1 MVGFVWD
8 FEAPVRVPGS
18 DARLGLGMRVP
29 GLGYLGQV
37 REILRLV
44 GTDSLVGHS
53 IPHPRRLR

>member
-1 MVGFVWD
+1 MWD

-18 DARLGLGMRVP
+18 DARVGLGMRVP
-29 GLGYLGQV
+29 GLGFLGQV